1 MEQRL
6 KYSEKEAKAVL
17 SKHQHKA
24 TRQRVGVL
32 LLLMNQKRAFSL
44 KNLTDAL
51 SETTDRVTIYRTLK
65 LFLEEGIAGKAMNDK
80 GHTCFFYLDHL
91 LENKHTQAYL
101 ECENCDQIFGLPA
114 LPDQYLNKLNRY
126 QATPLA
132 TLLKGQCQRSE
143 CCGEQT

>member
-6 KYSEKEAKAVL
+6 KYSEREAKAVL

-32 LLLMNQKRAFSL
+32 LLLMNQKRAVTL

-51 SETTDRVTIYRTLK
+51 LDAVDRVTVYRVLK
-65 LFLEEGIAGKAMNDK
+65 LFLKEGIIGKAMNEK

-91 LENKHTQAYL
+91 LENKRTQAYL
-101 ECENCDQIFGLPA
+101 ECENCDQVFGLPA
-114 LPDQYLNKLNRY
+114 LPDQYLSKLNNY

-132 TLLKGQCQRSE
+132 TLLKGHCGRNE
-143 CCGEQT
+143 CLD